1 MHKQYFGE
9 HFISL
14 LRQIQRPSSYE
25 KYSNI
30 RRPIYFA
37 SNIVVDVSTI
47 GCILHLS
54 AITLNVSDVGAGT
67 GIWAIDMGLSLEDF
81 LVEGIANPL
90 SYLLTKI

>member
-1 MHKQYFGE
+1 MENTSYHSYDK
-9 HFISL
+9 SND
-14 LRQIQRPSSYE
+14 PSSYE

-47 GCILHLS
+47 ACLS